1 MGGSTDEGEVWP
13 QWTAIA
19 PRRHPRSEMNATRLD
34 KRGARGSTGKAND
47 SDMALFVFA
56 LAFGLAMLSLFAVL
70 AFANVVA
77 LGDVAPFFAV
87 PVLLFIISGVLFL
100 NWVDGEV
107 DEAAVQE
114 AAHRSSMRPAT
125 RSRTVLARFE
135 PRPQVR
141 KSGAAA
147 RR

>member
-1 MGGSTDEGEVWP
+1 MDGDRPW
-13 QWTAIA
+13 
-19 PRRHPRSEMNATRLD
+19 RHPRGEMRATRLH
-34 KRGARGSTGKAND
+34 RHRSTRSAGKAPD
-47 SDMALFVFA
+47 SDIALFVTA

-100 NWVDGEV
+100 NWVEGEV

-114 AAHRSSMRPAT
+114 TAHRSSMRPTT
-125 RSRTVLARFE
+125 RGRAVPELAQR
-135 PRPQVR
+135 RQMR
-141 KSGAAA
+141 KSSATA